1 MDQKNFKI
9 NLSLDEN
16 KFIKKNKDELNNNTK
31 KEKKNMVNNIL
42 NNIDERNIDK
52 VFGASLLAHIVIDHI
67 NNS

>member
-16 KFIKKNKDELNNNTK
+16 KFIKNKDDLNNSIK
-31 KEKKNMVNNIL
+31 KEKKNTVNNIL
-42 NNIDERNIDK
+42 NNISESNIDK
-52 VFGASLLAHIVIDHI
+52 VFGASLLAHIFIDHL

>member
-16 KFIKKNKDELNNNTK
+16 KFIKNKDELNNNTK
-31 KEKKNMVNNIL
+31 KEKKNMVNHIL